1 MKMEEDMA
9 EVSPAASHEKMLM
22 MRVERMRAQHIAHA
36 LYRSTSPVST
46 IDAWKVGG
54 EPVSFAQAQEAWRN
68 GRFHPMKVGD
78 SWGAAW
84 DTWWIRV
91 TGTVPSSWAAQKE
104 CTPELVVDLGSS
116 HLGPGFSCEGTVYRP
131 DGTVIKAVEP
141 FNDSVPL
148 PQPGQQFEMWI
159 EAAANPE
166 IPNGFPYYPTDL
178 GDEGVKSGPELYRLA
193 RLEMGL
199 LDHPV
204 WTLNRQTG
212 VLLGLARE
220 LPADRARRAQIL
232 TALQNAMDELDTNN
246 ISGTAAAA
254 SARLKSVLSKPS
266 DGTFTVWASGYAHID
281 TPWLWPERETPRKVA
296 RTFSNQLWL
305 MDHDPSYTFVAT
317 SAQHYAWLKEQHPD
331 LYQRVQEKV
340 HAGQMIPI
348 GGMWVE
354 SDANLPSG
362 ESMARQF
369 LLGTTWFD
377 REFGFCSPVAFLPDS
392 FGYSGNLPQIMRLAG
407 NKYFVTQ
414 KISWNDTDRFPHT
427 TFLWKGIDGTP
438 IYTHFPPS
446 NKYNSDLSP
455 ADVAA
460 SEKNDT
466 EKGASSSSL
475 LLFGWGDGGG
485 GATREMLED
494 AHLQANLLGSPT
506 VKLGSPADFFAANE
520 KEMRASSPFGLPT
533 WTGELYLEQHR
544 GTTSSEAN
552 TKHGNRECESLL
564 RAAEW
569 WASQAYIQTG
579 LAYPYNELRSIW
591 EQVCLYQF
599 HDTLPGSSI
608 AWVYAEVEREQK
620 KLEARIRE
628 IIHRSLQA
636 LAGVGSTPLIANA
649 GPIAQ
654 LGVSA
659 GAVKVS
665 SQSSSSQ
672 TPTGLSTSQETASD
686 GSTHYIFD
694 SPVARYVVTSEG
706 WITSA
711 LDHRTGR
718 DAIDPND
725 PANVLQLFRD
735 SPSEFDAWNIDEN
748 YYRMPQP
755 GSTGDTAHWNPS
767 AQNGMGE
774 LKVTGQIGHSQFTK
788 TISLDPDTGALTIA
802 VHVDWNE
809 SDRLLKLAFPLALQT
824 NEETAE
830 IQYGH
835 ITRPITS
842 NTSWDEARYE
852 YAMQRWCR
860 VCENGGF
867 GVGIANHVI
876 YGHDVKPFNRAN
888 GLPGTCVRL
897 TLLRASH
904 FPVPHADVG
913 PHDFTVLFEPGAS
926 LAETIRLGYRA
937 SVPAQ
942 HITGQHAVSPL
953 FDITTTSGVLPEAV
967 KMAEDRSGDV
977 IVRLYESLGR
987 QEKARLTPHFAWA
1000 KVQEVGLIEKPN
1012 DDVQPAIDGG
1022 AVHADPSAPLD
1033 LTVHPFQI
1041 VTLRFTP
1048 QH

>member
-1 MKMEEDMA
+1 
-9 EVSPAASHEKMLM
+9 
-22 MRVERMRAQHIAHA
+22 MRAQHLTNA
-36 LYRSTSPVST
+36 LYRATAAVKT
-46 IDAWKVGG
+46 IEAWKVGG
-54 EPVSFAQAQEAWRN
+54 EPVSFAQAQKAWHA
-68 GRFHPMKVGD
+68 GKFSPMNIGD

-84 DTWWIRV
+84 DTWWIHV
-91 TGTVPSSWAAQKE
+91 TGTVPSSWESHQN

-141 FNDSVPL
+141 FNDIVPL
-148 PQPGQQFEMWI
+148 PAPGHDFDMWI

-178 GDEGVKSGPELYRLA
+178 GDEGVKSGPELYRLT
-193 RLEMGL
+193 RLDMGL
-199 LDHPV
+199 LDRPV
-204 WTLNRQTG
+204 WLLNRQMG
-212 VLLGLARE
+212 VLLGLARQ

-232 TALQNAMDELDTNN
+232 TALQNAADELDTNN

-254 SARLKSVLSKPS
+254 STRLKSVLTRPS

-305 MDHDPSYTFVAT
+305 MDRDPQYTFVAT
-317 SAQHYAWLKEQHPD
+317 SAQHYAWLKAQHPD
-331 LYQRVQEKV
+331 LFERVKTKV
-340 HAGQMIPI
+340 SAGQMIPI

-362 ESMARQF
+362 ESLARQF
-369 LLGTTWFD
+369 LLGTSWFD
-377 REFGFCSPVAFLPDS
+377 KEFGFCSPVAFLPDS

-427 TFLWKGIDGTP
+427 TFLWKGIDGTS

-466 EKGASSSSL
+466 EKGSASSSL

-494 AHLQANLLGSPT
+494 AHLQASLLGSPT
-506 VKLGSPADFFAANE
+506 VKLGSPEDFFTANE
-520 KEMRASSPFGLPT
+520 KETREANPFGLPT

-564 RAAEW
+564 RAAEL
-569 WASQAYIQTG
+569 WATQAYIEAG
-579 LAYPYNELRSIW
+579 LAYPYDELRAIW

-620 KLEARIRE
+620 KLEAQIRD
-628 IIHRSLQA
+628 IIRRSLRA
-636 LAGVGSTPLIANA
+636 LTGSGSLPLTANA
-649 GPIAQ
+649 GPITQ
-654 LGVSA
+654 LGVPA
-659 GAVKVS
+659 GAIAQPIQPS
-665 SQSSSSQ
+665 TQSTASNAC
-672 TPTGLSTSQETASD
+672 STSIQTASD
-686 GSTHYIFD
+686 GSSHYVFD
-694 SPVARYVVTSEG
+694 SPDVRYTVTSEG
-706 WITSA
+706 QIVSA
-711 LDHRTGR
+711 LDHHTNR
-718 DAIDPND
+718 DAIDPQH

-735 SPSEFDAWNIDEN
+735 NPSEFDAWNIDEN

-755 GSTGDTAHWNPS
+755 GARDRQVQWDPS
-767 AQNGMGE
+767 AHNGLGE
-774 LKVTGQIGHSQFTK
+774 LTVRGAIGHSQFTK
-788 TISLDPDTGALTIA
+788 TISLDPDTFALHIA
-802 VHVDWNE
+802 THIDWNE
-809 SDRLLKLAFPLALQT
+809 SDRVLKLAFPLALQT
-824 NEETAE
+824 DHETSE
-830 IQYGH
+830 VQFGH
-835 ITRPITS
+835 ISRPIIT

-876 YGHDVKPFNRAN
+876 YGHDVKPFRRSN
-888 GLPGTCVRL
+888 GLPGTRIRL

-913 PHDFTVLFEPGAS
+913 PHNFEVLFKPGTT
-926 LAETIRLGYRA
+926 LKQTIQMGYRI

-942 HITGQHAVSPL
+942 HVCGQHPVAPL
-953 FDITTTSGVLPEAV
+953 FTITPSDLTSKTSEASGVLPEAV
-967 KMAEDRSGDV
+967 KMAEDRSGDIV
-977 IVRLYESLGR
+977 VRLYESIGQ
-987 QEKARLTPHFAWA
+987 QERAQLTTHFAW
-1000 KVQEVGLIEKPN
+1000 KSVSEVDLVEKPN
-1012 DDVQPAIDGG
+1012 DAVQPAIDRK
-1022 AVHADPSAPLD
+1022 ASDTTTSSDNQPASIE

-1041 VTLRFTP
+1041 VTLRF
-1048 QH
+1048 HR